1 MDFEQLQLIEP
12 IRRALSEQGYTQPTA
27 IQAGAIPPAL
37 EGRDVLGSARTG
49 TGKTCAFAVPILQRL
64 TQNPVTG
71 KQGKPPIRAL
81 ILTPTR
87 ELAIQNQEQVERYGK
102 YLPLKSVVIYGGVG
116 QKPQVDAIQAGAEIL
131 IATPGRL
138 ADLYGQG
145 LLDLSQLEIFVLDE
159 ADRMLDMGFIHDV
172 RKILKWLPE
181 KKQTLFFS
189 ATMPNE
195 IMDLVNRLLDHPAR
209 VAVDPVSSPV
219 EVIQQSAWPVD
230 RENKTKLMVWILEQK
245 NISSALVFTRT
256 KHGADKVSRDL
267 NRAGVSAAA
276 IHGNKSQTAR
286 QTALANFKSGKIRVL
301 VATDIAA
308 RGLDIQDMPCVFNY
322 NLPEVPETY
331 IHRIGRTGRAGHDG
345 TAFTLYDYGEQPLLK
360 EVEKLMGKQVPKVE
374 DHPWPM
380 QRFEAPVRDKRGKI
394 VNPEDQESRKA
405 AREKR
410 NARKAE
416 AAKADAQ
423 MTPVLEPSVSAKKK
437 SKKKEQ
443 AKPALTPKEVLPVTQ
458 PEELPTEP
466 AAPVW
471 SEEGEI
477 PYYSLDLL
485 PPRTE
490 QMLDNS
496 TPFDSKDI
504 LTRKYKRPARRVVPS
519 LSRVSL
525 LPGGEL
531 KETFSSRLRLE
542 DTEPVLTQG
551 KDATDRL
558 LARKKPER
566 RRKKGAEPSGK
577 EKEAAKHK
585 QPAKDAPASAGQ
597 KPKNSRKRRGGKK
610 PGSPK
615 PAVAAP
621 TQKAKEPKASNA
633 PKTKQVNGQKPS
645 VKGQHPK
652 SNTPKRAKPPRPP
665 QPISHSRQKDSTEQS
680 SLMKPYY
687 LSDLKKR

>member
-64 TQNPVTG
+64 TQHPVTG

-87 ELAIQNQEQVERYGK
+87 ELAIQNQEQVEHYGK

-189 ATMPNE
+189 ATMPDE

-345 TAFTLYDYGEQPLLK
+345 MAFTLYDYVEQPLLK

-416 AAKADAQ
+416 TAKADAQ

-566 RRKKGAEPSGK
+566 RRKKNNEPSGK
-577 EKEAAKHK
+577 EKDSAKTKQTAQPSKAAAV
-585 QPAKDAPASAGQ
+585 PGEQ
-597 KPKNSRKRRGGKK
+597 KPKNSRKRRSGKK
-610 PGSPK
+610 PNGAKAK
-615 PAVAAP
+615 PAAAV
-621 TQKAKEPKASNA
+621 QIQQAKEPKVKRASPQKSGGKGAA
-633 PKTKQVNGQKPS
+633 PKAN
-645 VKGQHPK
+645 HA
-652 SNTPKRAKPPRPP
+652 KRAKPPRPP